1 MTYSIPFH
9 LTNDIYYLINIVW
22 SHPYWFSTGK
32 VHLLV
37 FFLSF
42 LSLPLHLVF
51 TLSILEKF
59 RYCLTL
65 VINSIINCV
74 WSGVQG
80 KHLFIIV
87 QILSMKLQEKWNKLY
102 SFRPWWRKYGH
113 IYLQWRL
120 LNMAWCYYIW
130 TEVETV
136 LKEVSLQVLNE
147 LENWTQAR

>member
-1 MTYSIPFH
+1 MVTSI
-9 LTNDIYYLINIVW
+9 LIFNWKGTFEVTW
-22 SHPYWFSTGK
+22 
-32 VHLLV
+32 LLV

-102 SFRPWWRKYGH
+102 SFRPWW
-113 IYLQWRL
+113 YLRTMEIAKHGLML
-120 LNMAWCYYIW
+120 LHLDRSGDNFKRSKWYF
-130 TEVETV
+130 
-136 LKEVSLQVLNE
+136 Q
-147 LENWTQAR
+147 QAFKF

>member
-1 MTYSIPFH
+1 MYGH
-9 LTNDIYYLINIVW
+9 IYIDFQLERYIWRDRVAD
-22 SHPYWFSTGK
+22 
-32 VHLLV
+32 VV

-42 LSLPLHLVF
+42 LFLPLHLVF

-113 IYLQWRL
+113 IYLRWRL

-130 TEVETV
+130 TEVDTI
-136 LKEVSLQVLNE
+136 LKEVSGISSKP
-147 LENWTQAR
+147 

>member
-1 MTYSIPFH
+1 MYGH
-9 LTNDIYYLINIVW
+9 IYIGFQLERYIWRDRVAD
-22 SHPYWFSTGK
+22 
-32 VHLLV
+32 VV

-42 LSLPLHLVF
+42 LFLPLHLVF

-113 IYLQWRL
+113 IYIYWFSTGKVHLKRQGFFFFSVFCSCLCILYSLWVFWR
-120 LNMAWCYYIW
+120 
-130 TEVETV
+130 
-136 LKEVSLQVLNE
+136 SLDIV
-147 LENWTQAR
+147 

>member
-1 MTYSIPFH
+1 MTF
-9 LTNDIYYLINIVW
+9 YYLINIVW

-32 VHLLV
+32 VHLKWHGCC
-37 FFLSF
+37 FFSLSF

-113 IYLQWRL
+113 IYVQWRL

-130 TEVETV
+130 TEVETI
-136 LKEVSLQVLNE
+136 LKEVSGISSKP
-147 LENWTQAR
+147 

>member
-9 LTNDIYYLINIVW
+9 LTNDILLFDKYCTVTSILIFNWKGTFEVTW
-22 SHPYWFSTGK
+22 
-32 VHLLV
+32 LLV

-130 TEVETV
+130 TEVETI
-136 LKEVSLQVLNE
+136 LKEVSGISSKP
-147 LENWTQAR
+147 